1 MNATNLATGN
11 MFFFVTGGNLPAEMD
26 FEGLKMTEEDKKLLL
41 SCDVEGW
48 KTVIPA
54 IQKHFETF
62 GTKLP
67 AALKKQ
73 LKDLA
78 ARLG

>member
-1 MNATNLATGN
+1 
-11 MFFFVTGGNLPAEMD
+11 
-26 FEGLKMTEEDKKLLL
+26 MTEEDKKLLL

-62 GTKLP
+62 GAKLP